1 MFPRILESFYL
12 SKKVHQYTVPDEFI
26 YEFVSFRRKLLFALS
41 STLLRED
48 LVWHKP
54 ITQEEQDF

>member
-12 SKKVHQYTVPDEFI
+12 SKKVHQCTVPDEFI

-48 LVWHKP
+48 LV
-54 ITQEEQDF
+54 